1 MRHRVSGNRLGR
13 NSSLRKS
20 TVRDIAKSTLVHQRI
35 CTTKAKAKEARKL
48 VEKLIT
54 LGKKETLA
62 AKRRAFSI
70 LCDHKIVSNLF
81 NDIAGRFKNRAGG
94 YTRIIPLS
102 ERRGDNA
109 MLVYLELTEKKIVEP
124 KKPVAVKEKAKTVEG
139 APQPQKETV
148 KPEVKKPPAEG
159 KKEQPAKH
167 EKVAPPP
174 REIPGKDKSKP
185 KNVVS
190 GIKRLFTKKPSE

>member
-124 KKPVAVKEKAKTVEG
+124 KKPVAVKEKAK
-139 APQPQKETV
+139 AQDIAQPAKDAV
-148 KPEVKKPPAEG
+148 KPEAKKQPSES
-159 KKEQPAKH
+159 KKEQPVKQ
-167 EKVAPPP
+167 EKTVAPPP
-174 REIPGKDKSKP
+174 REIPGKDKLKP
-185 KNVVS
+185 KNVVG